1 MINKNLF
8 GWASNFLNWIVFI
21 YIILNTTVQCF
32 SKSQMGLTAFG
43 LIVSILAQINSGISE
58 EE

>member
-8 GWASNFLNWIVFI
+8 GWASNALNALIFI
-21 YIILNTTVQCF
+21 YLILNTTSQCF
-32 SKSQMGLTAFG
+32 NKSQMGLVAFG
-43 LIVSILAQINSGISE
+43 LIVSIISQINSSISE